1 MKLVLIS
8 DTHGKHRQLQLP
20 VGDMLIHA
28 GDISRHGEM
37 DTIQDFNDW
46 LAELPFKYKVVIAG
60 NHDFCFETL
69 VGQKLLTNATYLQDS
84 TIVIEGLKIYGSPW
98 QPRFFDWAFNL
109 DRGDPL
115 KAKWQEIPADTD
127 ILITHGPP
135 WGVGD
140 TTNRG
145 VLAGC
150 QDLLERIQE
159 ISPKLHVFGHI
170 HEGYG
175 LYQNTPTIF
184 ANASI
189 CNLGYQP
196 INLPIVIDL

>member
-8 DTHGKHRQLQLP
+8 DTHGKHRQLELP
-20 VGDMLIHA
+20 AGDMLIHA

-84 TIVIEGLKIYGSPW
+84 AIVIEGLKIYGSPW

-184 ANASI
+184 ANAST